1 VLCHSGSLTL
11 NSRGQILRFQHST
24 QMKQRTQCTT
34 HCGSWRLI
42 VGAGLSW
49 YACHNASL
57 LTHKHI
63 ILFNWWLN
71 SSKDYKF
78 SANLCMHKSVNLCM
92 HKSTTCMRKLTL
104 SLSSISEQFFQLKS
118 MNSEFPIHPS
128 FLLLFFRL
136 VTETPLTIC
145 SLSRT
150 SVSDKCLTQFLMA
163 ISQLVWHHLT

>member
-1 VLCHSGSLTL
+1 MLCHSGSFTL
-11 NSRGQILRFQHST
+11 NSWGQILRFQHST

-42 VGAGLSW
+42 VAAGLSW

-57 LTHKHI
+57 FTHKYT

-78 SANLCMHKSVNLCM
+78 SANLCMHKC
-92 HKSTTCMRKLTL
+92 TTCMRKPTL
-104 SLSSISEQFFQLKS
+104 SLSSISVQFFQLKW

-128 FLLLFFRL
+128 SFLLLLFL
-136 VTETPLTIC
+136 DWWLKHH
-145 SLSRT
+145 SQ
-150 SVSDKCLTQFLMA
+150 SV
-163 ISQLVWHHLT
+163 VWAGQV